1 MKRSPVVLVSVVV
14 LASVSGL
21 LLSGDT
27 QPGIPAAGA
36 RSPPPLASGPGMK
49 VQHTQLGE
57 TIKFQLTSAPFP
69 HPDRRNGYEYNQVQ
83 YPANPHYVDSTVAV
97 FVPRGFRPD
106 GPVNLVF
113 FFHGWDSTIDD
124 AQQRFDLYRQFSLS
138 GARALLVLP
147 EVAWNAPDSFGGKLE
162 EKGGFTRLVNELM
175 GALSTVGVIDASP
188 RLGSIML
195 AGHSGAFEVIALILA
210 NGDLAANIQEVCLF
224 DAVYARTMQFAAWI
238 EKRAGRFASVSS
250 ADGEETTVVGD
261 LIADLKA
268 DGVPYTQVTDDPD
281 SDAQA
286 MSARVVFLQSH
297 SDHYGVVVDQDEFR
311 RLLAA
316 SPILAP

>member
-1 MKRSPVVLVSVVV
+1 MRRSPVFVVTVVV

-21 LLSGDT
+21 FLSGDAELD
-27 QPGIPAAGA
+27 GPAASPRPTGA
-36 RSPPPLASGPGMK
+36 PTWPLDVK
-49 VQHTQLGE
+49 VQHTPLGDTIRLQLA
-57 TIKFQLTSAPFP
+57 TAPFP
-69 HPDRRNGYEYNQVQ
+69 HPARRNGYEYNQVQ
-83 YPANPHYVDSTVAV
+83 YPADPHYVNSTVAV

-124 AQQRFDLYRQFSLS
+124 AQQRFDLDRQFSVS
-138 GARALLVLP
+138 RARALLVLP
-147 EVAWNAPDSFGGKLE
+147 ELAWDAPDSFGGKLE
-162 EKGGFTRLVNELM
+162 EKGGFTRLVNELL
-175 GALSTVGVIDASP
+175 GALATMGVIDG
-188 RLGSIML
+188 RHLGRIML

-224 DAVYARTMQFAAWI
+224 DAVYARTSQFAAWI
-238 EKRAGRFASVSS
+238 EKRAGRFVSVSS

-268 DGVPYTQVTDDPD
+268 DGVPYALVADDPD

-286 MSARVVFLQSH
+286 MSARVVFLQSR
-297 SDHYGVVVDQDEFR
+297 SDHYGVVVDRDEFR

-316 SPILAP
+316 SPILMP